1 MIFNIFVCMSFFN
14 ISMLGLVS
22 GFDLID
28 FFGGGGGWVELVEQ
42 INLIT
47 QKN

>member
-14 ISMLGLVS
+14 ISMLGLVT

-28 FFGGGGGWVELVEQ
+28 FFWGGGVELVEQ

>member
-14 ISMLGLVS
+14 TSMLGLVT

-28 FFGGGGGWVELVEQ
+28 FLGGGGVELVEQ

>member
-14 ISMLGLVS
+14 TSMLGLLTS
-22 GFDLID
+22 FNLIQ
-28 FFGGGGGWVELVEQ
+28 FFFWGGGGLVEH

>member
-14 ISMLGLVS
+14 TSMLGLVT

-28 FFGGGGGWVELVEQ
+28 FWGGVELVEQ